1 MNSLLNNEEFCRD
14 AFGDI
19 LPGDKRNDVVAQMV
33 RARKGARVAEVAKA
47 VCAVAAIVLLCVM
60 IFGPKRSLPARP
72 TAVAVTPVTPAVSWK
87 IRSVAFDEIVRSE
100 PLSELMV
107 VRSSE
112 SNVAMVRSEKRGLY
126 EEISDEQML
135 AMLQGWSVALVKV
148 NGVSDLEL
156 MAR

>member
-1 MNSLLNNEEFCRD
+1 MNSILSNEEFCRD

-19 LPGDKRNDVVAQMV
+19 LPGELRNDVVARMV
-33 RARKGARVAEVAKA
+33 RARKGARVARGAKV
-47 VCAVAAIVLLCVM
+47 VCGIAAMVLLCM
-60 IFGPKRSLPARP
+60 AIFAPKRSAVTP
-72 TAVAVTPVTPAVSWK
+72 TAVAVTPAVSWK
-87 IRSVAFDEIVRSE
+87 VRSAPFKAIVRSE

-112 SNVAMVRSEKRGLY
+112 SNIAVVRSEKRGLY
-126 EEISDEQML
+126 EEISDEQMF

-156 MAR
+156 IER